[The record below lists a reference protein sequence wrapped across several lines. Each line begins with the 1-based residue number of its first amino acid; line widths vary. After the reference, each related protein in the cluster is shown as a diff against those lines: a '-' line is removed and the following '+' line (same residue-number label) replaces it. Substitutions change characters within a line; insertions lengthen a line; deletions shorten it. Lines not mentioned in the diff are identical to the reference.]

1 MANENKNNKQYLFQ
15 MWKSNKY
22 HGKTRDLLPPELMKV
37 DEASVKSVCKTIFSL
52 GMEIIEIET
61 FEGALYTEKEL
72 KKFMNFKA
80 VQKSDLELKFEAQQK
95 ELDELKSLFKTKAVI
110 KAMDNNEET
119 LVKQETD
126 NDVDQT
132 LIDEYKK
139 VVGRKPY
146 GTWDE
151 ATIRL
156 KMKDF
161 EENKEE

>member
-37 DEASVKSVCKTIFSL
+37 DEASVKSVCKTINSL
-52 GMEIIEIET
+52 GMGIIEIET

-72 KKFMNFKA
+72 RKFMNFKE
-80 VQKSDLELKFEAQQK
+80 VQKSDIELKVEAQQK
-95 ELDELKSLFKTKAVI
+95 ELDELRSLIKIKAVM
-110 KAMDNNEET
+110 KVMDNNE
-119 LVKQETD
+119 ETD
-126 NDVDQT
+126 NDVDQN

-146 GTWDE
+146 HTWDE
-151 ATIRL
+151 ETIRL

-161 EENKEE
+161 EENKEEL